1 MVNFQT
7 TALRSRTRQ
16 RLSLFLSIL
25 LLGISAGIQPV
36 NCQTTANTGA
46 TRKVLSRVEPDYPET
61 LKRMYIGRVVRV
73 EVVVTPNGTVE
84 SAQVLGGNPILG
96 QSAIKAVKRWKYAPA
111 TAKEKLVVKFDFDP
125 HGN

>member
-25 LLGISAGIQPV
+25 LLGISTRKPV
-36 NCQTTANTGA
+36 NCQTIADMGVMC
-46 TRKVLSRVEPDYPET
+46 KVLSRVEPDYPET
-61 LKRMYIGRVVRV
+61 LKRMYIGGVVRV

-111 TAKEKLVVKFDFDP
+111 SAKEKLVVKFDFDP